1 MTNILYS
8 LAILRLKE
16 ERPYKTGRS
25 DPPPFPD
32 RAKRSQVDNTNE
44 TATAH
49 SPTEHESRSTMNEP
63 QVQATARSEKTSLRG
78 RFDILKVMIFLA
90 LLEISRATA
99 QSNLNNTGTNDPIS
113 VLKNGFCGTDGINQL
128 LVNGTLLFISLLIG
142 VIIYGWNQRF
152 GNRNAG
158 EGLRNAVIG
167 TLLVAGSTTIAK
179 AFVSNGCT

>member
-1 MTNILYS
+1 MKQPEATIETTPPTPNW
-8 LAILRLKE
+8 LR
-16 ERPYKTGRS
+16 RRTG
-25 DPPPFPD
+25 
-32 RAKRSQVDNTNE
+32 A
-44 TATAH
+44 
-49 SPTEHESRSTMNEP
+49 
-63 QVQATARSEKTSLRG
+63 LRIIVLG
-78 RFDILKVMIFLA
+78 AMLA
-90 LLEISRATA
+90 LAEASA
-99 QSNLNNTGTNDPIS
+99 QVNLNNNGTNNPID